1 MRYSFVIPV
10 YNRPDE
16 VRELLESLTHQE
28 FFDFEIVIIEDGS
41 SVSSEP
47 SSRAIV
53 GASLLYAISLY
64 PMEAPHEPVTSELV
78 KPQANTLLSSTRMS
92 SYPQA
97 ISLQ

>member
-28 FFDFEIVIIEDGS
+28 LFDFEIVIIEDGS
-41 SVSSEP
+41 SVSSE
-47 SSRAIV
+47 AIV
-53 GASLLYAISLY
+53 ESYRGSFPALRYIAVPTGGPL
-64 PMEAPHEPVTSELV
+64 PSELV
-78 KPQANTLLSSTRMS
+78 KPRASTLLSSTRMS
-92 SYPQA
+92 SSPQA

>member
-28 FFDFEIVIIEDGS
+28 LFDFEIVIIEDGS
-41 SVSSEP
+41 SVSSEG
-47 SSRAIV
+47 IV
-53 GASLLYAISLY
+53 ESCRELEKPLAS
-64 PMEAPHEPVTSELV
+64 T
-78 KPQANTLLSSTRMS
+78 LSSLTRMS
-92 SYPQA
+92 SCPQA